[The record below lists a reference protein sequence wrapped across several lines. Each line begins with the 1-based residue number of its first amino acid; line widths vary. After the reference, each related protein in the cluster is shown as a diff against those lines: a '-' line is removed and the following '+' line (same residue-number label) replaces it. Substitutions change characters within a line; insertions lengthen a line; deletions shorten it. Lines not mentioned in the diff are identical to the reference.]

1 MNVSSVDSSVNT
13 HSFSRWGRTRSL
25 CSDHGAADAAPL
37 CISHELGRL
46 TRHRD
51 LHLDDS
57 GRGQLATSDLMT
69 DSSWERGVSKKK
81 KKKSF
86 GTLFERIKR
95 KKSVGRGT
103 AVCLKGNAEHKLNA
117 ASVMKGWGESI
128 SMEAWVEN
136 RGRDKLYT
144 RATAAAR
151 FIQIPPR
158 CAVRW
163 PSCRRAQNTKNIGL
177 PDFGGKWA
185 GVLLQGTCSTS
196 RALLT
201 TSSVSFHQPAGALF
215 TPGGYRVLL
224 ADPPR
229 QIMLSPKLISSH

>member
-1 MNVSSVDSSVNT
+1 MNVASVDSSVNT
-13 HSFSRWGRTRSL
+13 HSFSCWGRTHSL
-25 CSDHGAADAAPL
+25 CSDHGAAAAAPL

-57 GRGQLATSDLMT
+57 GRGRLATSDLMT
-69 DSSWERGVSKKK
+69 DSSWERGVEKKK
-81 KKKSF
+81 KRKKK
-86 GTLFERIKR
+86 LWNVVWENKK

-103 AVCLKGNAEHKLNA
+103 AVRLKGNAEHKLNA

-144 RATAAAR
+144 RATATAW

-163 PSCRRAQNTKNIGL
+163 PSCR
-177 PDFGGKWA
+177 WA
-185 GVLLQGTCSTS
+185 
-196 RALLT
+196 
-201 TSSVSFHQPAGALF
+201 
-215 TPGGYRVLL
+215 
-224 ADPPR
+224 
-229 QIMLSPKLISSH
+229 